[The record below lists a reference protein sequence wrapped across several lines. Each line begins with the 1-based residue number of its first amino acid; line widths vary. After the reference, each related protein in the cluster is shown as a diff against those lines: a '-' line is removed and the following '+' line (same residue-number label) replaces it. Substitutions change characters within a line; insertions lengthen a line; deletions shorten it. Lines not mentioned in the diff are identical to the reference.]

1 MPLFTF
7 YPRRPDG
14 SATAFEALE
23 LSDDDAALARARRV
37 LDDHASA
44 ADVAV
49 WQGERQVGQVARRP
63 VRGVAR
69 AAE

>member
-7 YPRRPDG
+7 YPRRTDG

-23 LSDDDAALARARRV
+23 LADDQAALSRARQV
-37 LDDHASA
+37 LEDHRSA

-49 WQGERQVGQVARRP
+49 WQGERQVGA
-63 VRGVAR
+63 VAR
-69 AAE
+69 AAATGAG